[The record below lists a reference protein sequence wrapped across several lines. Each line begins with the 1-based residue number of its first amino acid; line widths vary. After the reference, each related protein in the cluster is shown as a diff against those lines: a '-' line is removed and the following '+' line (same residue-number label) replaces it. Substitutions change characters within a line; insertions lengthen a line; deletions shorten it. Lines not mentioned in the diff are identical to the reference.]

1 MLGDAAIVSQNARCS
16 TMSVVVVG
24 GNANARTWG
33 TLEDG

>member
-1 MLGDAAIVSQNARCS
+1 MLGDTVIVCQNARCS
-16 TMSVVVVG
+16 TMGVVVVG